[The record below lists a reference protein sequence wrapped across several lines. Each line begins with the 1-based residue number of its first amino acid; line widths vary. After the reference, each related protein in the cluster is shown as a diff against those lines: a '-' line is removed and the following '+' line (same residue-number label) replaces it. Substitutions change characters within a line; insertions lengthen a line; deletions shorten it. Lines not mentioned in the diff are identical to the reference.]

1 MDAEQARWVEL
12 TAAEDRAFELLD
24 TIESS
29 GLIAPGR
36 SEGEVNRA
44 IADIAERDFGI
55 TRNWHKRIVRSG
67 INTVCVFSDNP
78 AERVIDT
85 DDTVY
90 LDLGPVFEEW
100 EADVGRS
107 YVVGDDPA
115 RHALVAALPE
125 VFEQVRSNALT
136 NPESTGAALY
146 EFAVQAAEA
155 RGYVFG
161 GGIAGHIVGEFPHA
175 RLPDG
180 KDTQRIALANTTRLS
195 DPDGLG
201 RERFWIIEIHL
212 LAADRSYGGFYER
225 LLRPTCAARDGGRD
239 MCSR

>member
-1 MDAEQARWVEL
+1 MDAEQSRWAAL
-12 TAAEDRAFELLD
+12 TAAEDRALELLD
-24 TIESS
+24 SIERSE
-29 GLIAPGR
+29 LIDPGR
-36 SEGEVNRA
+36 SETEVNRA

-55 TRNWHKRIVRSG
+55 TRNWHKSLVRSG

-78 AERVIDT
+78 ADRVIEA
-85 DDTVY
+85 DDIVY

-107 YVVGDDPA
+107 YVVGNDPV

-125 VFEQVRSNALT
+125 VFEQVRSHAAST
-136 NPESTGAALY
+136 PDITGAALY
-146 EFAVQAAEA
+146 DFAVQAAEE

-161 GGIAGHIVGEFPHA
+161 GKIAGHIIGEFPHA

-180 KDTQRIALANTTRLS
+180 KDTQRIAPANSTRLS

-201 RERFWIIEIHL
+201 GERFWIIEVHL

-225 LLRPTCAARDGGRD
+225 LLRPAA
-239 MCSR
+239 

>member
-1 MDAEQARWVEL
+1 MDGERSRWTAL
-12 TAAEDRAFELLD
+12 TAAEDRALELLD
-24 TIESS
+24 AIESS
-29 GLIAPGR
+29 ALIAPGR
-36 SEGEVNRA
+36 SESEVNRA

-78 AERVIDT
+78 AERVIEA
-85 DDTVY
+85 DDIVY

-107 YVVGDDPA
+107 YVVGSDPE
-115 RHALVAALPE
+115 RHALVAALPA
-125 VFEQVRSNALT
+125 VFEQVRSHANL
-136 NPESTGAALY
+136 NPDITGAALY
-146 EFAVQAAEA
+146 DFAVNAAEE

-161 GGIAGHIVGEFPHA
+161 GSIAGHIVGEFPHA

-180 KDTQRIALANTTRLS
+180 KDTQRIAPANSTRLS
-195 DPDGLG
+195 APDGLG
-201 RERFWIIEIHL
+201 GRFWIIEIHL

-225 LLRPTCAARDGGRD
+225 LLRPAA
-239 MCSR
+239 

>member
-1 MDAEQARWVEL
+1 MDAEQSRWAAL
-12 TAAEDRAFELLD
+12 TAAEDRALELLD
-24 TIESS
+24 SIERSE
-29 GLIAPGR
+29 LIAPGR
-36 SEGEVNRA
+36 SETEVNRA

-55 TRNWHKRIVRSG
+55 TRNWHKRLVRSG

-78 AERVIDT
+78 ADRVIEA
-85 DDTVY
+85 DDIVY

-107 YVVGDDPA
+107 YVVGNDPV

-125 VFEQVRSNALT
+125 VFEQVRSHAAST
-136 NPESTGAALY
+136 PDITGAALY
-146 EFAVQAAEA
+146 DFAVQAAEE

-161 GGIAGHIVGEFPHA
+161 GKIAGHIIGEFPHA

-180 KDTQRIALANTTRLS
+180 KDTQRIAPANSTRLS

-201 RERFWIIEIHL
+201 GERFWIIEVHL

-225 LLRPTCAARDGGRD
+225 LLRPAA
-239 MCSR
+239 